1 MMRRLF
7 VLPILAVASL
17 AVLPVQ
23 GAAQTLFSTRGLGAP
38 IRPIDARATALGG
51 NTVGLY
57 GFNLAFDNPAEASG
71 ILRRGATATI
81 QPSWTKVDLGGGEE
95 SIGGSR
101 FPLIRVIY
109 PLSPRLIATLGYG
122 GYLDQTWGILS
133 NGEEVLGTDT
143 IGTTDVIRSQG
154 GVSQI
159 RFGFAY
165 ALTDNLAV
173 GLTGG
178 MYTGSLD
185 RSIRRT
191 FEDTVSFQ
199 SFESRLRWSYKA
211 PQATVGARWDPASSV
226 RVGAAVTVG
235 GKLKANAEEGVAEN
249 REYGA
254 PYKLTAGASALLSR
268 DLTATAGVTRE
279 RFPEVTSEPSG
290 VPGSAGTSTS
300 DVWQYGGGLEY
311 TGLRNGAR
319 TLPLRIGGRMG
330 TLPYA
335 GATEEAPKEWAVS
348 FGTGFTLATEQ
359 RLPQAL
365 LDLSIERAG
374 RKGLESTA
382 LPDGLSESFWRLN
395 VSLSLFGR

>member
-7 VLPILAVASL
+7 VLPICAVAAL
-17 AVLPVQ
+17 ATLPLQ

-51 NTVGLY
+51 STTGLF

-71 ILRRGATATI
+71 ILRRGASATI
-81 QPSWTKVDLGGGEE
+81 QPSWTKVDLGGGDE

-109 PLSPRLIATLGYG
+109 PVSPRLTATLGYG
-122 GYLDQTWGILS
+122 GYLDQTWGVVAS
-133 NGEEVLGTDT
+133 GEEVLGTDT
-143 IGTTDVIRSQG
+143 IGTTDVLRSQG

-165 ALTDNLAV
+165 SLTDNLAV

-211 PQATVGARWDPASSV
+211 PQATIGARWDAMTGV
-226 RVGAAVTVG
+226 RLGAAVTVG
-235 GKLKANAEEGVAEN
+235 GKLKASAEEGVAED

-254 PYKLTAGASALLSR
+254 PMKLTAGGSAQVSR
-268 DLTATAGVTRE
+268 DLMVTAGLTRE
-279 RFPEVTSEPSG
+279 RFPEVTSEGSG
-290 VPGSAGTSTS
+290 VPGSAGTSTH
-300 DVWQYGGGLEY
+300 DVWQYGGGVEY
-311 TGLRNGAR
+311 TGMRNATR
-319 TLPLRIGGRMG
+319 TLPLRLGGRMG

-365 LDLSIERAG
+365 LDVSLERAG